1 MSTRGMRWLGLLA
14 VAGAIAA
21 SASCGGSSCKCMDP
35 APYGPRTVAPDEPTA
50 LGFSADEVKARLA
63 GPWVGPL
70 AWVADPTQV
79 TAQPATGETTVT
91 IALRYAFDERSI
103 IAVEPTDT
111 YTDASASFLHLELPV
126 HLLLTTADGAL
137 AEDLPTAI
145 RATSVSQ
152 GSVLD
157 LFGASRG
164 TPVQGSY
171 TATAVNAA
179 RYLATEDQLT
189 VDLAPA
195 TATGRLILLGL
206 GSEKSADG
214 RSDTKI
220 ADELLVATFA
230 ATAVADTGQPDGG
243 AGPVDGASPDGSAG
257 TSAGFTVAACQAE
270 TCGTEATICGWGSG
284 DAKYLGCL
292 SDCDLLGIANA
303 SCPEKVAALY
313 ACASL
318 GAKVD
323 CTTGKGTG
331 CDREEQQVAMCLQSP
346 DGGS

>member
-14 VAGAIAA
+14 AAGAMGA
-21 SASCGGSSCKCMDP
+21 SASCGGSSCKCAGP
-35 APYGPRTVAPDEPTA
+35 LAYGTRAVTPDEQTA
-50 LGFSADEVKARLA
+50 LGFSANEVKARLR
-63 GPWVGPL
+63 GPWVGTL

-79 TAQPATGETTVT
+79 TAHPATGETSVT
-91 IALRYAFDERSI
+91 IALRYAFDERSV
-103 IAVEPTDT
+103 IAYEPTDA
-111 YTDASASFLHLELPV
+111 YTDASASLLHLELPV
-126 HLLLTTADGAL
+126 HLLVTTADGAL

-145 RATSVSQ
+145 WATSVSQ

-214 RSDTKI
+214 KSDIRI

-243 AGPVDGASPDGSAG
+243 TGLVDGAFPDGAAG
-257 TSAGFTVAACQAE
+257 TSAGFTAAACQAD
-270 TCGTEATICGWGSG
+270 TCGADATKCGWDGS

-331 CDREEQQVAMCLQSP
+331 CDSEEQQVAMCLQSP